1 MVYQD
6 TYLGDVTFGHF
17 QLVWLVC
24 FWLEFLCIGS
34 WWKNQLGAKS
44 YKELCTWRKEFRR
57 WLLDHCFSFVCVFY
71 ANSTCSLNLVNPVVI
86 WHLTPFSNLEIV
98 PHSLFG
104 IQSKGTRDFDG
115 TIWWHSW
122 GVRWSV
128 IETLLKTTFIKV
140 QPLPRRRRSGSHRC
154 SWD

>member
-1 MVYQD
+1 MWHS
-6 TYLGDVTFGHF
+6 VTFSWYGWYVFGWSSFALGH
-17 QLVWLVC
+17 
-24 FWLEFLCIGS
+24 GK
-34 WWKNQLGAKS
+34 KNQLGAKS
-44 YKELCTWRKEFRR
+44 YKELCTWRKEFCR